1 LRPRT
6 PHSAAAVHSWE
17 ANTSAVG
24 S

>member
-6 PHSAAAVHSWE
+6 PHSAAAVHNWE
-17 ANTSAVG
+17 ANASAVG